1 MKRKR
6 GNSRSV
12 SCFPSC
18 IPDSGPSSRLS
29 NNMLFEC
36 LCRKTPTGGPVV
48 RWPGGQTHRKA
59 RRRMKG
65 SKPDIL
71 SDLSAASILR
81 PQGGRVGRVGGR
93 SQGERALVAASFR
106 PGLDTV
112 CYDVRLSRGSSLAS
126 DNIYGLFH
134 VSVTFGRFV
143 PLSLNL
149 KKIGLCR

>member
-1 MKRKR
+1 
-6 GNSRSV
+6 
-12 SCFPSC
+12 
-18 IPDSGPSSRLS
+18 
-29 NNMLFEC
+29 
-36 LCRKTPTGGPVV
+36 
-48 RWPGGQTHRKA
+48 
-59 RRRMKG
+59 MKG

-81 PQGGRVGRVGGR
+81 PQGGRVGRVGRVGGR